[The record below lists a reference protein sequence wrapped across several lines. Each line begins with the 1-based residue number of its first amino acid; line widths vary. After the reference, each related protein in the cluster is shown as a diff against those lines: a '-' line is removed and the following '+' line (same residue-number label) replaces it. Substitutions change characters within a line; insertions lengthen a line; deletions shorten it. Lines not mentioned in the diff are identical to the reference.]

1 MSELEKKKSRRPHWD
16 DKRPEKK
23 EKKEFEEK
31 LLEVRKVTRVTTWW
45 RQMAFRATILV
56 WNRNWKIWIWVAKW
70 PDVAIAVAKATH
82 DAYKNIK
89 ECYITSNWS
98 VPYSLTKKFKAAYVK
113 IIPALP
119 GTWLKAW
126 SAVRTVLELA
136 WYKNILSK
144 IVWTNNKLNNAILT
158 ADLLSTYKKFVK
170 NNSYFIK
177 WIQYPVVHTP
187 QVTPEVSEELVEAA
201 E

>member
-1 MSELEKKKSRRPHWD
+1 MIEDRKRPRKSFD
-16 DKRPEKK
+16 DKKK

-31 LLEVRKVTRVTTWW
+31 LLEVRKVTRVTTWG
-45 RQMAFRATILV
+45 RQMSFRAIILV
-56 WNRNWKIWIWVAKW
+56 WNKLWKLWIGVAKW

-89 ECYITSNWS
+89 ECYITQNWS
-98 VPYSLTKKFKAAYVK
+98 VPYMTSKKFKSASIK

-144 IVWTNNKLNNAILT
+144 IVWTNNKLNNALLT
-158 ADLLSTYKKFVK
+158 IDVLSWFKKFAK
-170 NNSYFIK
+170 NWSYYVK
-177 WIQYPVVHTP
+177 WIQPAVSFNAP
-187 QVTPEVSEELVEAA
+187 IEVTEEIVSE
-201 E
+201 